1 MRKIAVCLLWILL
14 SFAAWAGA
22 ISAVK
27 IGRSKITVEFDTK
40 KGEAR
45 KPKVEYDSFT
55 RLLYLEFPDTD
66 LSPNVKAGKNKSKYY
81 DDVQV
86 VDHGNSVGVF
96 VTLAKDVTYTGA
108 MKGKSYV
115 VNLDNGQKQ
124 YIIAIDAGHG
134 GKDPGAQSR
143 NKAVDEKNLALAVA
157 KLLRN
162 ELAEDFK
169 VIMTRDTDVFI
180 PLSERPA
187 IANRV
192 KCDFFISVHI
202 NAAPNRSEASG
213 SEIYYFS
220 TEKPSAYAA
229 KIAAFENSFSEY
241 GGKKDSEIKQ
251 IMGSLAYKK
260 NQEKSVNFANPT
272 VEAIAR
278 SLRLPNKGIHG
289 ANFAV
294 LRGFDGPGVLL
305 ELGFITNQTDL
316 KALQNPKNQKAVAK
330 AVAEQVREFFE

>member
-1 MRKIAVCLLWILL
+1 VFVFFAFLLQ
-14 SFAAWAGA
+14 AGT

-27 IGRSKITVEFDTK
+27 VSRSKVTVEFDEK
-40 KGEAR
+40 KGDIR
-45 KPKVEYDSFT
+45 KPKVEYDKFT
-55 RLLYLEFPDTD
+55 RLLYLEYPKTN
-66 LSPNVKAGKNKSKYY
+66 LAPKVKAGGSKSKYY
-81 DDVQV
+81 DDIQV
-86 VDHGNSVGVF
+86 VDHGSSVGVF
-96 VTLAKDVTYTGA
+96 VTLAKDVTYEVSQRG
-108 MKGKSYV
+108 KGTV
-115 VNLDNGQKQ
+115 ITLDNGRKQ
-124 YIIAIDAGHG
+124 YTIAIDAGHG
-134 GKDPGAQSR
+134 GKDSGAVSK
-143 NKAVDEKNLALAVA
+143 NKAHEEKDIALAVA
-157 KLLRN
+157 KYLRA
-162 ELAEDFK
+162 ELSEDFK
-169 VIMTRDTDVFI
+169 VIMTRDSDVFI

-187 IANRV
+187 MANRI
-192 KCDFFISVHI
+192 KTDFFISVHI

-260 NQEKSVNFANPT
+260 NQEKSVQFANPT

-278 SLRLPNKGIHG
+278 SLRLPNRGIHG

-305 ELGFITNQTDL
+305 ELGYITNGQDL
-316 KALQNPKNQKAVAK
+316 KQLLNNKNQRAVAK
-330 AVAEQVREFFE
+330 AVAAQVRAFFE